1 WSTLFFLLLFIA
13 SITSTVSMS
22 EISISY
28 FEEELKMSRRGA
40 TLLSTSLAMAG
51 AAICA
56 LSFGPLSDFTV
67 CGMSMFDLLDY
78 VTSNVCL
85 PVAGLAISVYVGWI
99 VPRRFSR
106 TQLTDDGSYP
116 FPLYG
121 LLMFVLRWVCPVGIT
136 LIFLNS
142 IGLL

>member
-1 WSTLFFLLLFIA
+1 
-13 SITSTVSMS
+13 
-22 EISISY
+22 
-28 FEEELKMSRRGA
+28 MSRRGA
-40 TLLSTSLAMAG
+40 TLLSTGLSMAG
-51 AAICA
+51 ATVCA

-85 PVAGLAISVYVGWI
+85 PVAGLAISLYVGWI
-99 VPRRFSR
+99 VPRKFSR
-106 TQLTDDGSYP
+106 EQLTDGGTYP

-121 LLMFVLRWVCPVGIT
+121 LLMFVLRWVCPVGIA

-142 IGLL
+142 VGIL